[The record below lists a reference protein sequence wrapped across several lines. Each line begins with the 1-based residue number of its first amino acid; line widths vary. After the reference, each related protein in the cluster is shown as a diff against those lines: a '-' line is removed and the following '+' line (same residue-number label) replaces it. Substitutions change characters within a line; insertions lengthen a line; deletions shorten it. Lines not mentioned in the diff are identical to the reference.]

1 MNQRRFQTLQYLLST
16 LGFWILAGDSIK
28 TGKPLL
34 CFQLITT
41 EQFSRDCI
49 AVLWSVERWVFLS
62 YGQSLW
68 QTKKKIKETTW
79 FMLSDI
85 CHFGSLTK
93 TEDKDYPLLYEV
105 HGIVSSSL
113 PFHVCLHLPG
123 TCSQNSHY
131 FVYHWY
137 ILRSQNQGRLQIL
150 YWWLAARSRV
160 GAFSIAAPKH
170 S

>member
-28 TGKPLL
+28 TGIQSKLQR
-34 CFQLITT
+34 C
-41 EQFSRDCI
+41 
-49 AVLWSVERWVFLS
+49 AVISWNFCRTVRA
-62 YGQSLW
+62 YGKL
-68 QTKKKIKETTW
+68 KKKIKETTW

-93 TEDKDYPLLYEV
+93 TEDKDYSLLYEV
-105 HGIVSSSL
+105 HGIFSSSL